1 MKEPFSN
8 LLQRA
13 WVDLHDPEAAWQI
26 AILLSCFALAWAAGR
41 VLRLARVEADGIWKF
56 GVGGLRRIL
65 FPVVALIPLSLSIS
79 LLKHWVEVDLLR
91 LFVPLLVSL
100 LLVRFFFY
108 LLRHVFARGSIV
120 RTFERAIAV
129 LVWGGLVLHVS
140 GLLPEVIDFF
150 EEITFQI
157 GKQKFSL
164 WLVLQ
169 GLFWVVITLL
179 AALWLSG
186 AIEARLMRA
195 ESLHSSLRVVF
206 ARLAR
211 SLLLVR
217 FFFYLLRHVFAR
229 GSIVRTF
236 ERAIA
241 VLVWGGLVL
250 HVSGLL
256 PEVIDFFEEITFHI
270 GKQKFSLWLVLQGL
284 FWVVITLLAALW
296 LSGAIE
302 ARLMRAESLHSSL
315 RVVFARLA
323 KSLLV
328 LVAVLMVLPLLGIDL
343 TVLSVFGGAIGVG
356 LGFGLQKIAS
366 NYVSGFIILL
376 DRSIRIGDLI
386 TADNFYGEVKDITT
400 RYVVVRAFD
409 GREAIIP
416 NEMLITTTVQN
427 HSYSNRQIRLAIQV
441 QVGYK
446 DDPERAMR
454 LMEEAAVKHPR
465 VLADPPAKAFLAR
478 FADSGIELELGVWI
492 DDPES
497 GMLNLRS
504 ELNLAIWRAFQEAGI
519 EIPYPQREVR
529 VLPGARGVSR

>member
-8 LLQRA
+8 LLQKA
-13 WVDLHDPEAAWQI
+13 WIDLQHPQVAWQI
-26 AILLSCFALAWAAGR
+26 AILLACFVIAWAAGR
-41 VLRLARVEADGIWKF
+41 ALRLDRVEADGIWKF

-65 FPVVALIPLSLSIS
+65 FPAVALVPLAVGIS
-79 LLKHWVEVDLLR
+79 LVRQWIEVDLLR

-100 LLVRFFFY
+100 LLVRIFFY
-108 LLRHVFARGSIV
+108 LLRHVFARGSVV
-120 RTFERAIAV
+120 RTFEKTIAV
-129 LVWGGLVLHVS
+129 VVWGALVLHVS
-140 GLLPEVIDFF
+140 GLLPEVIDYLEDISFHL
-150 EEITFQI
+150 
-157 GKQKFSL
+157 GKQKLTL
-164 WLVLQ
+164 WLLMQ

-195 ESLHSSLRVVF
+195 DTLHSSLRVVF
-206 ARLAR
+206 ARL
-211 SLLLVR
+211 
-217 FFFYLLRHVFAR
+217 
-229 GSIVRTF
+229 T
-236 ERAIA
+236 
-241 VLVWGGLVL
+241 
-250 HVSGLL
+250 
-256 PEVIDFFEEITFHI
+256 
-270 GKQKFSLWLVLQGL
+270 
-284 FWVVITLLAALW
+284 
-296 LSGAIE
+296 
-302 ARLMRAESLHSSL
+302 
-315 RVVFARLA
+315 

-328 LVAVLMVLPLLGIDL
+328 LLAVLMVLPLVGIDL

-400 RYVVVRAFD
+400 RYVVVRALD

-416 NEMLITTTVQN
+416 NEMLITTTVLN

-441 QVGYK
+441 QVAYK
-446 DDPERAMR
+446 GDPESAMR
-454 LMEEAAVKHPR
+454 LMEEAASRHPR
-465 VLADPPAKAFLAR
+465 VLADPPPQAFLAR

-492 DDPES
+492 DDPET
-497 GMLNLRS
+497 GMVNIRS

-529 VLPGARGVSR
+529 VLSGAGGAHG

>member
-8 LLQRA
+8 LLQKA
-13 WVDLHDPEAAWQI
+13 WIDLHDPEAAWQI
-26 AILLSCFALAWAAGR
+26 AILLSCFVLAWAAGR

-65 FPVVALIPLSLSIS
+65 FPVVALIPLMVSIS
-79 LLKHWVEVDLLR
+79 LLKRWIEVDLLR

-150 EEITFQI
+150 EEII
-157 GKQKFSL
+157 
-164 WLVLQ
+164 
-169 GLFWVVITLL
+169 
-179 AALWLSG
+179 
-186 AIEARLMRA
+186 
-195 ESLHSSLRVVF
+195 
-206 ARLAR
+206 
-211 SLLLVR
+211 
-217 FFFYLLRHVFAR
+217 
-229 GSIVRTF
+229 
-236 ERAIA
+236 
-241 VLVWGGLVL
+241 
-250 HVSGLL
+250 
-256 PEVIDFFEEITFHI
+256 FHI

-302 ARLMRAESLHSSL
+302 ARLMRADSLHSSL

-323 KSLLV
+323 RSLLV

-400 RYVVVRAFD
+400 RYVVVRALD

-416 NEMLITTTVQN
+416 NDLLITTTVLN

-454 LMEEAAVKHPR
+454 LMEEAVVKHPR

-504 ELNLAIWRAFQEAGI
+504 EINLAVWRAFQEAGI

-529 VLPGARGVSR
+529 VLPGASGVSR

>member
-8 LLQRA
+8 LLQKA
-13 WVDLHDPEAAWQI
+13 WIDVHDPQVAWQI
-26 AILLSCFALAWAAGR
+26 AILLTCFVLAWAAGR
-41 VLRLARVEADGIWKF
+41 ALRLARVEADGIWKF

-65 FPVVALIPLSLSIS
+65 FPAVALIPLTVSIS
-79 LLKHWVEVDLLR
+79 LVKQWIEVDLLR

-100 LLVRFFFY
+100 LLVRIFFY

-120 RTFERAIAV
+120 RTFEKTIAV
-129 LVWGGLVLHVS
+129 LVWGALVLHVS
-140 GLLPEVIDFF
+140 GLLPEVIDYLDD
-150 EEITFQI
+150 ITFHL
-157 GKQKFSL
+157 GKQKLTL

-195 ESLHSSLRVVF
+195 
-206 ARLAR
+206 
-211 SLLLVR
+211 
-217 FFFYLLRHVFAR
+217 
-229 GSIVRTF
+229 
-236 ERAIA
+236 
-241 VLVWGGLVL
+241 
-250 HVSGLL
+250 
-256 PEVIDFFEEITFHI
+256 D
-270 GKQKFSLWLVLQGL
+270 
-284 FWVVITLLAALW
+284 
-296 LSGAIE
+296 
-302 ARLMRAESLHSSL
+302 SLHSSL

-328 LVAVLMVLPLLGIDL
+328 LLAVLMVLPLVGIDL

-386 TADNFYGEVKDITT
+386 TVDDFYGEVRNITT
-400 RYVVVRAFD
+400 RYVVVRALD

-416 NEMLITTTVQN
+416 NEMLITTTVLN
-427 HSYSNRQIRLAIQV
+427 HSYSNRKVRLAIQV

-446 DDPERAMR
+446 GDPERAMR
-454 LMEEAAVKHPR
+454 LMEEAASKHQR
-465 VLADPPAKAFLAR
+465 VLADPQPKAFLAR
-478 FADSGIELELGVWI
+478 FADSGIELELGIWI
-492 DDPES
+492 GDPEI
-497 GMLNLRS
+497 GMLNIRS

-529 VLPGARGVSR
+529 VLSGADGVRG

>member
-1 MKEPFSN
+1 MKEPFST
-8 LLQRA
+8 LLERA
-13 WVDLHDPEAAWQI
+13 WIDLHDPQVVWQV
-26 AILLSCFALAWAAGR
+26 AVLLSCFVLAWIAGR
-41 VLRLARVEADGIWKF
+41 VLRLARVEADGVWKF

-65 FPVVALIPLSLSIS
+65 FPVVALIPLTLSIS
-79 LLKHWVEVDLLR
+79 LLKHWIEVDLLR

-120 RTFERAIAV
+120 RTFERAIAI
-129 LVWGGLVLHVS
+129 LVWGGLVLYVS
-140 GLLPEVIDFF
+140 GLLPDVIDILDGIDFHL
-150 EEITFQI
+150 
-157 GKQKFSL
+157 GKQKLTL

-206 ARLAR
+206 SRLAT
-211 SLLLVR
+211 
-217 FFFYLLRHVFAR
+217 A
-229 GSIVRTF
+229 
-236 ERAIA
+236 
-241 VLVWGGLVL
+241 
-250 HVSGLL
+250 
-256 PEVIDFFEEITFHI
+256 
-270 GKQKFSLWLVLQGL
+270 
-284 FWVVITLLAALW
+284 
-296 LSGAIE
+296 
-302 ARLMRAESLHSSL
+302 
-315 RVVFARLA
+315 
-323 KSLLV
+323 LLV
-328 LVAVLMVLPLLGIDL
+328 LLAVLIVLPLVGIDL

-386 TADNFYGEVKDITT
+386 TVDNFYGEVKNITT
-400 RYVVVRAFD
+400 RYVVVRALD

-416 NEMLITTTVQN
+416 NEMLITTTVLN
-427 HSYSNRQIRLAIQV
+427 HSYSNRQVRLAIQV

-446 DDPERAMR
+446 GDPESAMR
-454 LMEEAAVKHPR
+454 LMEEAASKHPR
-465 VLADPPAKAFLAR
+465 VLADPPPRAFLAR
-478 FADSGIELELGVWI
+478 FGDSGIELELGIWI
-492 DDPES
+492 GDPEI
-497 GMLNLRS
+497 GMLNIRS

-529 VLPGARGVSR
+529 VLPGTSGVSG

>member
-1 MKEPFSN
+1 MKEPFST
-8 LLQRA
+8 LLEKA
-13 WVDLHDPEAAWQI
+13 WIDLHDPQVAWQI
-26 AILLSCFALAWAAGR
+26 AILLACFVLAWAAGR
-41 VLRLARVEADGIWKF
+41 ALRLDRVEADGIWKF

-65 FPVVALIPLSLSIS
+65 FPAVALIPLTVGIS
-79 LLKHWVEVDLLR
+79 LLKRWLEVDLLR

-100 LLVRFFFY
+100 LLVRVFFY

-120 RTFERAIAV
+120 RTFERTIAV
-129 LVWGGLVLHVS
+129 LVWGALVLHIS
-140 GLLPEVIDFF
+140 GLLPEVIDYLD
-150 EEITFQI
+150 EITFHF

-195 ESLHSSLRVVF
+195 DSLHSSLRVVF
-206 ARLAR
+206 ARL
-211 SLLLVR
+211 
-217 FFFYLLRHVFAR
+217 
-229 GSIVRTF
+229 T
-236 ERAIA
+236 
-241 VLVWGGLVL
+241 
-250 HVSGLL
+250 
-256 PEVIDFFEEITFHI
+256 
-270 GKQKFSLWLVLQGL
+270 
-284 FWVVITLLAALW
+284 
-296 LSGAIE
+296 
-302 ARLMRAESLHSSL
+302 
-315 RVVFARLA
+315 

-328 LVAVLMVLPLLGIDL
+328 VLAVLVVLPLVGIDL

-386 TADNFYGEVKDITT
+386 TADNFYGEVKNITT
-400 RYVVVRAFD
+400 RYVVVRALD

-416 NEMLITTTVQN
+416 NEMLIATTVQN

-441 QVGYK
+441 QVAYK
-446 DDPERAMR
+446 CDPERAMQ
-454 LMEEAAVKHPR
+454 LMEAVAGKHQR
-465 VLADPPAKAFLAR
+465 VLAEPPPKAFLTR

-492 DDPES
+492 GDPEI
-497 GMLNLRS
+497 GMLNIRS

-529 VLPGARGVSR
+529 VLPGASGVSG

>member
-8 LLQRA
+8 LLQKA
-13 WVDLHDPEAAWQI
+13 WIDLQGPLVAWQI
-26 AILLSCFALAWAAGR
+26 AILLSCFVIAWAAGR
-41 VLRLARVEADGIWKF
+41 ALRLDRVEVDGIWKF

-65 FPVVALIPLSLSIS
+65 FPVVALIPLMVSIS
-79 LLKHWVEVDLLR
+79 LLKRWIEVDLLR

-120 RTFERAIAV
+120 RTFERTIAV
-129 LVWGGLVLHVS
+129 LVWGGLMLHVS
-140 GLLPEVIDFF
+140 GLLPEVIDYLD
-150 EEITFQI
+150 EIVFHL
-157 GKQKFSL
+157 GKQKLTL

-179 AALWLSG
+179 AALWFSG

-195 ESLHSSLRVVF
+195 ESLHSNLRVVF
-206 ARLAR
+206 ARL
-211 SLLLVR
+211 V
-217 FFFYLLRHVFAR
+217 
-229 GSIVRTF
+229 
-236 ERAIA
+236 
-241 VLVWGGLVL
+241 
-250 HVSGLL
+250 
-256 PEVIDFFEEITFHI
+256 
-270 GKQKFSLWLVLQGL
+270 
-284 FWVVITLLAALW
+284 
-296 LSGAIE
+296 
-302 ARLMRAESLHSSL
+302 
-315 RVVFARLA
+315 
-323 KSLLV
+323 KSLLI
-328 LVAVLMVLPLLGIDL
+328 LVAVLMVLPLVGIDL